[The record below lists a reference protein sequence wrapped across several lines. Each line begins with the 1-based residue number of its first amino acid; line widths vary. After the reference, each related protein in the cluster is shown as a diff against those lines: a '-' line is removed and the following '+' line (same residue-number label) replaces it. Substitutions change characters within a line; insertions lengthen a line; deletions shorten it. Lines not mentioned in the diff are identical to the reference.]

1 MNFFRSEEHVARFN
15 ESRGL
20 TPGTTIA
27 SPEMCELAQE
37 WWATRLAPDWRPR
50 TTAKSQAILDRTGLN
65 GEFWRLR

>member
-20 TPGTTIA
+20 TPGTTITSA
-27 SPEMCELAQE
+27 EMCELSRE
-37 WWATRLAPDWRPR
+37 WLDARLAPDWRPR
-50 TTAKSQAILDRTGLN
+50 TTDESQAILDRVGLG